1 MNRKINNLE
10 ELLQEKA
17 RVRAQMKIVQAELN
31 LSAQRTR
38 QELKLLVEE
47 KFSLSKQLGQ
57 LFQGSSAKPGV
68 GTAALQA
75 VGQVA
80 ARGTWWGG
88 IAATLL
94 PMVVDFIRRQVE
106 RRKERKAAKPAKP
119 ALESGTNAAA
129 PEKPKSRGRRL
140 FKRKKKADEG
150 GTPE

>member
-17 RVRAQMKIVQAELN
+17 RVQAQLKIVQEELKT
-31 LSAQRTR
+31 SAQRTR
-38 QELKLLVEE
+38 QEFRVLVEE

-57 LFQGSSAKPGV
+57 LFQSTAKPGM
-68 GTAALQA
+68 GTTALQA

-80 ARGTWWGG
+80 GRGTWWGG

-94 PMVVDFIRRQVE
+94 PMVVDFIRRQVT
-106 RRKERKAAKPAKP
+106 RRKERKAAKPA
-119 ALESGTNAAA
+119 LESGPAASA
-129 PEKPKSRGRRL
+129 PAKPKSPGRRL

-150 GTPE
+150 STPE

>member
-17 RVRAQMKIVQAELN
+17 RVQAQLKIVQSELN
-31 LSAQRTR
+31 ASAQRTR
-38 QELKLLVEE
+38 QEFRLLVEE

-57 LFQGSSAKPGV
+57 LFQSTAKPGV
-68 GTAALQA
+68 GTTALQA

-80 ARGTWWGG
+80 SRGTWWGG

-94 PMVVDFIRRQVE
+94 PMVVDFIRRQVA

-119 ALESGTNAAA
+119 ALESGPAAAA
-129 PEKPKSRGRRL
+129 PAKPKSPGRRL

>member
-17 RVRAQMKIVQAELN
+17 RVQAQMKIVQEELKA
-31 LSAQRTR
+31 SAQRTR
-38 QELKLLVEE
+38 QEFRLLVEE

-57 LFQGSSAKPGV
+57 MFQGSAKPGM

-80 ARGTWWGG
+80 GRGTWWGG

-94 PMVVDFIRRQVE
+94 PMVVDFIRRQVA

-150 GTPE
+150 DTPE